1 MGTPLAGRRG
11 VLGGGL
17 CSKGGEE
24 WCLDGIGSDRRVGVV
39 AVGVLSGVVE
49 AGVIDC
55 WVGVIGVL
63 CCGWV
68 WGLLMCH
75 LAVGWHIA
83 GSAVAIIGSIGV
95 HE

>member
-11 VLGGGL
+11 GLGGGL
-17 CSKGGEE
+17 CGKGGEE
-24 WCLDGIGSDRRVGVV
+24 RCLDGIGSGGWVGAV

-49 AGVIDC
+49 ARVINC
-55 WVGVIGVL
+55 WIGVIGVL

-83 GSAVAIIGSIGV
+83 GSTVAAIGSIGV